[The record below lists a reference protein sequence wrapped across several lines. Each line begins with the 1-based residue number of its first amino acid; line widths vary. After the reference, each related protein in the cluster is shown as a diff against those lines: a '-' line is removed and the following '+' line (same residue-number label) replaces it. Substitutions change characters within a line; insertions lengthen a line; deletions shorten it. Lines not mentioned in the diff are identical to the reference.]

1 MLLPVD
7 DELYEVDQTYLDPPR
22 RYLAP
27 MRHKAIFA
35 WLVIGP
41 LTFVVTHK
49 LGLPFTVLTV
59 GLLRPLPRDRQTR
72 ARQRDRRPGPGAVL
86 RRHDDA
92 GGLVDDGPAG
102 QGAAQVEMAA
112 PPADPAG
119 ARGAVRA
126 GYAASPGDCGRG
138 RTRGGGCQAPAG
150 GVLDASGAVQG
161 LRGSGGPAVG

>member
-7 DELYEVDQTYLDPPR
+7 DELYEVDQTYLGPPR
-22 RYLAP
+22 RYFAP

-41 LTFVVTHK
+41 LTFVVTDK
-49 LGLPFTVLTV
+49 LGLPFMVLTV
-59 GLLRPLPRDRQTR
+59 GRLRPLPRDRQTR

-126 GYAASPGDCGRG
+126 GYAASPG
-138 RTRGGGCQAPAG
+138 TA
-150 GVLDASGAVQG
+150 GAVG
-161 LRGSGGPAVG
+161 HVAAAVRPRREEC